1 MNMEERES
9 QTGEAPETGGLGY
22 NILTRNMNTTRNKE
36 VKGHTAR
43 TNRPETSRQEPKTK
57 PTGEPEK
64 QEYVFEKETITNKS
78 RGNRF
83 TIGMNQEGENNS
95 TMLTELQRI
104 DERNELKLLQKA
116 IEESKER
123 HKDNLQQTETSKNMD
138 YIPEKNGIRP
148 MCKNIPKIGTKS
160 TDKKHHMV
168 KIKKEEIEKSATN
181 LYKFFTKNAREKEK
195 KCKLPFYVSND
206 ADLAGIAEVNL
217 GAGKKQKGVVLVI
230 TIGTG
235 IGSGL
240 FYNGK
245 LVPNL
250 EVGKLLHKDGQIIEY
265 FTADSIR
272 KKENLSLEQWALR
285 LNVLLEYIKTVFSPN
300 LVILGGGIS
309 KKYDEFKK
317 YLTTDV
323 NVKISKF
330 RNNAGIIGA
339 AMYASKKLKK

>member
-1 MNMEERES
+1 MKIL
-9 QTGEAPETGGLGY
+9 GIDIGGSGIKAAIVDTKSGKLMSDRHR
-22 NILTRNMNTTRNKE
+22 IPT
-36 VKGHTAR
+36 
-43 TNRPETSRQEPKTK
+43 PKPAT
-57 PTGEPEK
+57 P
-64 QEYVFEKETITNKS
+64 
-78 RGNRF
+78 
-83 TIGMNQEGENNS
+83 
-95 TMLTELQRI
+95 
-104 DERNELKLLQKA
+104 
-116 IEESKER
+116 
-123 HKDNLQQTETSKNMD
+123 
-138 YIPEKNGIRP
+138 
-148 MCKNIPKIGTKS
+148 KNISKVVKS
-160 TDKKHHMV
+160 MIDHFNW
-168 KIKKEEIEKSATN
+168 KSAVGCSFPTTIVNGQCIHYGN
-181 LYKFFTKNAREKEK
+181 LSSKWLGVKVDDCFENI
-195 KCKLPFYVSND
+195 CKLPFYVSND

-245 LVPNL
+245 LIPNL

-285 LNVLLEYIKTVFSPN
+285 LNVLLDYIKTVFSPN

-309 KKYDEFKK
+309 KRYDEYKK